1 MMSNPALLN
10 HLLSKPPAY
19 TFQFSRQVY
28 ITDTDLR
35 GAGGQ
40 AGEGFVVPCDGYV
53 YKLIIWDG
61 SLVRTGSEPIPVKEG
76 DRIDLQAVYTE
87 AFTVTVY
94 VNGSASD
101 LAASPVNGNTSLYAT
116 VYFAID

>member
-1 MMSNPALLN
+1 MSNPALLN

-28 ITDTDLR
+28 TSDINLR

-40 AGEGFVVPCDGYV
+40 EGEGFVVPCDGYV
-53 YKLIIWDG
+53 YKLSVWDG
-61 SLVRTGSEPIPVKEG
+61 SLVHIDSEPVPVKEG
-76 DRIDLQAVYTE
+76 DRIDLQAVYAE
-87 AFTVTVY
+87 GAFTVTVY

-101 LAASPVNGNTSLYAT
+101 LAASSIDGNTSLYAT